1 MCAGRWRNE
10 DPQVFHP
17 EGDDS
22 AGAAA
27 ASGAAGAAGRRCRGA
42 GKPLR
47 GPLAGRTL
55 GTLSGRPRDRR
66 AADCRGAAADRRR
79 RGRRGSLRQGAIV
92 GYGGDMEHAAAL
104 LHPLFGRAVRA
115 GLPGAQSIMP
125 STAKRVG
132 PAPLLDVPVH
142 HVLDPWSFDHFDA
155 VTFGIAEAPL
165 PEEIVVALV
174 LCAGG
179 RPMARVAPQA

>member
-1 MCAGRWRNE
+1 MKIRRFFIQKETIPPAPQRPAARQVQRVVAAAVLENPFAGRWQE
-10 DPQVFHP
+10 
-17 EGDDS
+17 ELS
-22 AGAAA
+22 ALYPAGHAIGERLTAEALRQIDGGAAA
-27 ASGAAGAAGRRCRGA
+27 VEAY
-42 GKPLR
+42 GK
-47 GPLAGRTL
+47 
-55 GTLSGRPRDRR
+55 
-66 AADCRGAAADRRR
+66 
-79 RGRRGSLRQGAIV
+79 GAIV

-125 STAKRVG
+125 STAKRGG
-132 PAPLLDVPVH
+132 PGTLLDVPVH